1 MDTKEQ
7 LVEHI
12 RNWIGVDSDI
22 SSLQKQ
28 IKELRE
34 RKKGLTE
41 NLVEVMKNNEI
52 DCFDINNGQI
62 IYSKSK
68 VKKAISKKTLLE
80 ALSSYFK
87 NDGDRA
93 KDISEHILN
102 SREEVVKENI
112 RRKIIK

>member
-34 RKKGLTE
+34 RKK
-41 NLVEVMKNNEI
+41 
-52 DCFDINNGQI
+52 D
-62 IYSKSK
+62 
-68 VKKAISKKTLLE
+68 
-80 ALSSYFK
+80 
-87 NDGDRA
+87 
-93 KDISEHILN
+93 
-102 SREEVVKENI
+102 
-112 RRKIIK
+112 